1 MKPRLETQR
10 DIDIKNK
17 VKIDLISEYNV
28 EILDLYEPLYIV
40 DWFMNNETFVE
51 FKARNY
57 LHYQFPTLML
67 SLHKW
72 MTLRNYAANGFRA
85 GLCVQW
91 KDFLGYL
98 TVTKEVTDA
107 CTYSHGGRKDRG
119 IEGDVEPCVY
129 IPIDKFAALGDYI
142 K

>member
-17 VKIDLISEYNV
+17 VKNALSGDNA

-40 DWFMNNETFVE
+40 DWFVNNKTFVE

-57 LHYQFPTLML
+57 SYKKFPTLLL

-72 MTLRNYAANGFRA
+72 MTLHHYVTNGFEA
-85 GLCVQW
+85 GLCVMW
-91 KDFLGYL
+91 KDYLGYL
-98 TVTKEVTDA
+98 VVNEKARDG

-129 IPIDKFAALGDYI
+129 IPIDKFVRLGDPVI
-142 K
+142 

>member
-1 MKPRLETQR
+1 MKPKLETQR
-10 DIDIKNK
+10 DVDAKNR
-17 VKIDLISEYNV
+17 VKDVLSNSSNV
-28 EILDLYEPLYIV
+28 RILDLYEPLYIV
-40 DWFMNNETFVE
+40 DWFVNNKTFVE

-57 LHYQFPTLML
+57 PHKKFPTLLL

-72 MTLRNYAANGFRA
+72 MTLHNYVTNGFEA

-98 TVTKEVTDA
+98 VVDKEA
-107 CTYSHGGRKDRG
+107 REGCTYSHGGRKDRG

-129 IPIDKFAALGDYI
+129 IPIHKFVGVGGSAI
-142 K
+142 

>member
-17 VKIDLISEYNV
+17 VKIRLTSVFDAEV
-28 EILDLYEPLYIV
+28 LDLYEPLYIV
-40 DWFMNNETFVE
+40 DWFVNNNIFVE

-57 LHYQFPTLML
+57 SHKQFPTLLL

-72 MTLRNYAANGFRA
+72 MALQNYVTNGFEA
-85 GLCVQW
+85 GLCVMW
-91 KDFLGYL
+91 KDYLGYL
-98 TVTKEVTDA
+98 AVNKEA
-107 CTYSHGGRKDRG
+107 RAGCTYSHGGRKDRG

-129 IPIDKFAALGDYI
+129 IPTDIFQRLGDPAI
-142 K
+142 